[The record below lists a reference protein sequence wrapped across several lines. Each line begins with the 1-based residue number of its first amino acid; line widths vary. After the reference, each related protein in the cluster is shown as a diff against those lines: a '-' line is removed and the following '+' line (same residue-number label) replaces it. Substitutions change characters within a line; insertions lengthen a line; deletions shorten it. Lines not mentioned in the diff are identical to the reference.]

1 MEKQCR
7 HIALMGGSYNPVH
20 IGHMMVAD
28 YVRQVADIDE
38 VLMCVSP
45 LNPLKIGNGD
55 LAADSDRMAMLRIAC
70 RNRSGISPC
79 DIELTMPRP
88 SYTIDTLKALRKRY
102 PDAKIS
108 IIIGSDN
115 WLVFNKWRASHEII
129 EQFGVIV
136 YPRPGYEIA
145 KGEQPENVTIIEA
158 PTVDLSSTFL
168 REKLKEG
175 FDMSIFLPSGVL
187 NYIKKEKLYGT
198 T

>member
-1 MEKQCR
+1 
-7 HIALMGGSYNPVH
+7 
-20 IGHMMVAD
+20 
-28 YVRQVADIDE
+28 
-38 VLMCVSP
+38 
-45 LNPLKIGNGD
+45 
-55 LAADSDRMAMLRIAC
+55 
-70 RNRSGISPC
+70 
-79 DIELTMPRP
+79 MPRP

-115 WLVFNKWRASHEII
+115 WHVFDKWRASHEII

-175 FDMSIFLPSGVL
+175 FDMSVFLPSRVL

>member
-1 MEKQCR
+1 MQKRRR

-45 LNPLKIGNGD
+45 LNPLKIGSSD
-55 LAADSDRMAMLRIAC
+55 LATESDRMAMLQIAC
-70 RNRSGISPC
+70 TNLSGISPC

-108 IIIGSDN
+108 LIIGSDN
-115 WLVFNKWRASHEII
+115 WLVFDKWRASHEII

-136 YPRPGYEIA
+136 YPRPGYEIET
-145 KGEQPENVTIIEA
+145 GEQPENVTIVEA

-168 REKLKEG
+168 REKLKQG
-175 FDMSIFLPSGVL
+175 LDMSVFLPSGVL
-187 NYIKKEKLYGT
+187 KYIKKEKLYGT

>member
-45 LNPLKIGNGD
+45 LNPLKIGNVD
-55 LAADSDRMAMLRIAC
+55 LAADSDRMAMLQIAC

-88 SYTIDTLKALRKRY
+88 SYTIDTLKALRERY

-175 FDMSIFLPSGVL
+175 FDMSVFLPSGVL

>member
-55 LAADSDRMAMLRIAC
+55 LAADSDRMAMLQIAC

-175 FDMSIFLPSGVL
+175 FDMSVFLPSGVL